1 MRFRD
6 ILCHISNILISLY
19 CVMPRGKPT
28 GNSYRLKEPAG
39 KKHYTAAEFRAERG
53 KMMKEMEQN
62 NGGNR
67 RVIRMN

>member
-1 MRFRD
+1 
-6 ILCHISNILISLY
+6 
-19 CVMPRGKPT
+19 MPRGKPT